1 MRNKLLR
8 IAAGQNRFFLNS
20 IQAIWLKHKRKRE
33 QPKGKSCSRIMDLRQ
48 TKKKCNKW
56 VGNLLFLT
64 ENGDLKEFV
73 L

>member
-1 MRNKLLR
+1 MAKT
-8 IAAGQNRFFLNS
+8 
-20 IQAIWLKHKRKRE
+20 QAQKGATKRKILL
-33 QPKGKSCSRIMDLRQ
+33 KNNGSK
-48 TKKKCNKW
+48 TNKKKKCNKW